1 MTEALANYKTKGK
14 KAAGMKTGG
23 AKRVRKKAA
32 GLRTGS
38 GLGPKKGKKAA
49 GMRAGATKT
58 RRKKKAAG
66 LGSDIGNMVINAAG
80 TAIGVVIGGVYKAG
94 KAAVKQLTKKGG
106 AKRLSS
112 GVGKKGL
119 GGGPKSTGYVRKK
132 KAGMRLGGATRRPK
146 THFLGGAKPKR
157 ARRPNPWLAHVKK
170 TMKANKGMA
179 FKAVLKKA
187 KASYKKK

>member
-1 MTEALANYKTKGK
+1 MTEALAHYKTKGK

-32 GLRTGS
+32 GLRTG
-38 GLGPKKGKKAA
+38 
-49 GMRAGATKT
+49 GAKP

-106 AKRLSS
+106 AKP
-112 GVGKKGL
+112 V
-119 GGGPKSTGYVRKK
+119 KK

-157 ARRPNPWLAHVKK
+157 KRRPNPWLAHVKK

>member
-1 MTEALANYKTKGK
+1 MAKRVHKMTEALAHYKKKGGGTRAGGLKALGLPPK
-14 KAAGMKTGG
+14 KR
-23 AKRVRKKAA
+23 RVRK
-32 GLRTGS
+32 
-38 GLGPKKGKKAA
+38 KKAA

-94 KAAVKQLTKKGG
+94 KAAVKQFTKKGG
-106 AKRLSS
+106 AKP
-112 GVGKKGL
+112 VK
-119 GGGPKSTGYVRKK
+119 RK
-132 KAGMRLGGATRRPK
+132 RR
-146 THFLGGAKPKR
+146 A
-157 ARRPNPWLAHVKK
+157 NPWLAHVKK

>member
-1 MTEALANYKTKGK
+1 MP
-14 KAAGMKTGG
+14 
-23 AKRVRKKAA
+23 KRVQKMTAAVAPYKKKGKKAA

-132 KAGMRLGGATRRPK
+132 KAGMRLGGA
-146 THFLGGAKPKR
+146 KPKR
-157 ARRPNPWLAHVKK
+157 ARRANPWLAHVKK

>member
-1 MTEALANYKTKGK
+1 MPKRVQKMTEALAHYKKKGGGTRAGGLKALGLPPK
-14 KAAGMKTGG
+14 KR
-23 AKRVRKKAA
+23 RVRK
-32 GLRTGS
+32 
-38 GLGPKKGKKAA
+38 KKAA

-94 KAAVKQLTKKGG
+94 KAAVRAVKKKGG
-106 AKRLSS
+106 ATR
-112 GVGKKGL
+112 V
-119 GGGPKSTGYVRKK
+119 KK
-132 KAGMRLGGATRRPK
+132 KAGMQ
-146 THFLGGAKPKR
+146 LGGAKPKR
-157 ARRPNPWLAHVKK
+157 KRRPNPWLAHVKK